1 MLDSLRWLFSIGDF
15 MSHGH
20 CYLWDPGLVRLHGIS
35 DLFIGGSYVAISA
48 TLVYLVRRAK
58 NDIPFFVDV
67 SGVRD
72 IHHCVRL
79 HSPG

>member
-1 MLDSLRWLFSIGDF
+1 MLDFLRWLFSTGDF

-58 NDIPFFVDV
+58 NDIPFSWMFLAF
-67 SGVRD
+67 GTF
-72 IHHCVRL
+72 IIACGCT
-79 HSPG
+79 PG